1 MKRGTIF
8 DHRKI
13 YVNCVAA
20 ACLSL
25 AKKLCE
31 DHEEDASLYLQ
42 RLRLSYSARELKRM
56 ELRILDLLGWDAHL
70 PSFDRFLVALLK
82 SMGGEWLMSPLRYV
96 QQCCFFFITFYIL
109 RFNFLL
115 FCKSF
120 LIVLLIKCKHRNLC
134 YKSSTIPCRI
144 LV

>member
-1 MKRGTIF
+1 R
-8 DHRKI
+8 

-42 RLRLSYSARELKRM
+42 RLRLSYSSRELKRM
-56 ELRILDLLGWDAHL
+56 ELRILDLLGWDAYL

-82 SMGGEWLMSPLRYV
+82 PMCGQWLMSPLR
-96 QQCCFFFITFYIL
+96 
-109 RFNFLL
+109 
-115 FCKSF
+115 
-120 LIVLLIKCKHRNLC
+120 
-134 YKSSTIPCRI
+134 
-144 LV
+144 